1 MNKKLIAVS
10 ILSAL
15 LLSAPAMA
23 QEEDEGWSI
32 GGTITGTTDYVF
44 RGVSQTAEDPALQG
58 SIDIGH
64 SSGFYAGVWGSNVD
78 FEVPGDG
85 INTEIDVYVGWVFSL
100 PSEVELDLQA
110 VRYIYPGSNSGF
122 NIDYNEYIAALSV
135 SYFTGTIA
143 YSDDFVKSWGRFA
156 VLRAGRRVSDWRN
169 RLQHHRH
176 RWLQRCRRSHRRQL
190 HVLPGRRELQLEQH
204 PARRFLLRHQQLW
217 RGTSGLPWTR
227 DLGRQPC
234 GVHRQLRVLIS
245 V

>member
-32 GGTITGTTDYVF
+32 GGTIAGTTDYVF

-100 PSEVELDLQA
+100 PSDVELDLQA

-143 YSDDFVKSWGRFA
+143 YSDDFVNSGADSLYYELAGEFPVGETGFNITATVGYSDVEEATDDNYTSYQVGVNYSWNNILLDVSYYDTSSYGEGLQDFLGPKTWA
-156 VLRAGRRVSDWRN
+156 DSRVVFTASY
-169 RLQHHRH
+169 
-176 RWLQRCRRSHRRQL
+176 
-190 HVLPGRRELQLEQH
+190 E
-204 PARRFLLRHQQLW
+204 F
-217 RGTSGLPWTR
+217 
-227 DLGRQPC
+227 
-234 GVHRQLRVLIS
+234 
-245 V
+245 

>member
-15 LLSAPAMA
+15 LLSAPAVA

-122 NIDYNEYIAALSV
+122 DIDYNEYIAALSV

-143 YSDDFVKSWGRFA
+143 YSDDFVNSDADSLYYELAGEFPIGETGFNITGTVGYSDVEEATDDNYTSYQVGVNYSWNNILLDVSYFDTSSYG
-156 VLRAGRRVSDWRN
+156 AGLQDFLGPATWADSRVVFTASY
-169 RLQHHRH
+169 
-176 RWLQRCRRSHRRQL
+176 
-190 HVLPGRRELQLEQH
+190 E
-204 PARRFLLRHQQLW
+204 F
-217 RGTSGLPWTR
+217 
-227 DLGRQPC
+227 
-234 GVHRQLRVLIS
+234 
-245 V
+245 